1 MEKNKKIIIML
12 GLKIV
17 KEETIRKYEN
27 EISTLKERVEELTA
41 AADLLEKEN
50 QLLYS
55 ENASLKAAKDE
66 KPAQPQQEESQKKS
80 VKGRPRQQKCTCGE
94 KKPHTTRKKREKKD
108 E

>member
-12 GLKIV
+12 GFRIV

-27 EISTLKERVEELTA
+27 EISTLKERIEELTS

-55 ENASLKAAKDE
+55 ENTSLKASKEE
-66 KPAQPQQEESQKKS
+66 KQDQPQKEEAPKKS
-80 VKGRPRQQKCTCGE
+80 VKGRPRQQKCACGE